1 MALLRP
7 SRIAFGCSILS
18 PSRSQRL
25 CCVVSSNAS
34 VSLRGHWNF
43 PLSSLL
49 YRSRKPS
56 PSQSNPLMRSHRLP
70 QNKNNAVLYGSSCNC
85 AWTIVASPSMERRR
99 SVYPVTMYVCWSG
112 GRLFSIIHA
121 PMRSVFPP
129 AYPRA
134 MRSASHSSQYGF
146 RQFVLALLKVRLPV
160 LMLHI
165 SHGACLCDSVCYHCV
180 FPAS

>member
-7 SRIAFGCSILS
+7 SCIALGCSILS
-18 PSRSQRL
+18 PSRSHRL

-70 QNKNNAVLYGSSCNC
+70 QHRNNAVLYGSSCSS

-112 GRLFSIIHA
+112 GRLFSIIHV
-121 PMRSVFPP
+121 PEQSECPLKYLWVRRF
-129 AYPRA
+129 
-134 MRSASHSSQYGF
+134 ASRFSQYGY
-146 RQFVLALLKVRLPV
+146 LKMFSPV
-160 LMLHI
+160 I
-165 SHGACLCDSVCYHCV
+165 
-180 FPAS
+180 PKIQ